1 MYVYLL
7 LRWLSVICVVAIH
20 EHIHS
25 SIATTIPCVWR
36 VGHAHVRL
44 GFGSSWPNMAARRSP
59 RRSVFRNAPQLQQ
72 FVLPNV
78 WPTGRQLGHGS
89 FGAVEELKVNG
100 LWCAGKRIYDAL
112 VNEED
117 EGYENMVQKYVDEC
131 QLLSDMRHP
140 NVVQFLGLCFL
151 QDSSLP
157 ILVMELLM
165 TSLDDLL
172 ERTPNIPL
180 AIKKAM
186 LADVARGLIY
196 LHNRPH
202 PVIHRDLSAKNVLL
216 NSALVAKISDLGN
229 SRIVFLQPGQLAR
242 TLSKVPGTLVYMPPE
257 ALYSPPGVDPSRS
270 RYGVRID
277 IFSFGHLALFT
288 ITQVSDSAHDIQP
301 CIARHVHTRLVR
313 QSSLILHLTL
323 KG

>member
-1 MYVYLL
+1 
-7 LRWLSVICVVAIH
+7 
-20 EHIHS
+20 
-25 SIATTIPCVWR
+25 
-36 VGHAHVRL
+36 
-44 GFGSSWPNMAARRSP
+44 MAARRSP
-59 RRSVFRNAPQLQQ
+59 RRSVFRNAPQLQR

-78 WPTGRQLGHGS
+78 RPTGRQLGHGS

-100 LWCAGKRIYDAL
+100 LRCAGKRIYDAL

-117 EGYENMVQKYVDEC
+117 EGYENVVQKYVDAC
-131 QLLSDMRHP
+131 QLLSDMRHL

-157 ILVMELLM
+157 ILVMELLT

-196 LHNRPH
+196 FHNRPH
-202 PVIHRDLSAKNVLL
+202 PVIHRHLSAKNVLL

-229 SRIVFLQPGQLAR
+229 SRIVSLQPGQLVR
-242 TLSKVPGTLVYMPPE
+242 TLSKAPGTLVYMPPD
-257 ALYSPPGVDPSRS
+257 ALYSPPGGDPSRS

-288 ITQVSDSAHDIQP
+288 ITQVSDRAHDAALNCQT
-301 CIARHVHTRLVR
+301 CAHTHGKAIY
-313 QSSLILHLTL
+313 SLILHLTL
-323 KG
+323 RG